1 MLGLVALAPPLLL
14 RDAVALVAEL
24 AVVRLREAVAFIF
37 GVLLCLRVACCV
49 TLGSAVCC
57 GGFFAKECGTCMKN
71 EKAGTR
77 YFNKRGKRAYYI
89 HR

>member
-1 MLGLVALAPPLLL
+1 
-14 RDAVALVAEL
+14 
-24 AVVRLREAVAFIF
+24 
-37 GVLLCLRVACCV
+37 V

-77 YFNKRGKRAYYI
+77 YFNKRGKRAYVL
-89 HR
+89 HTEDGT